1 MPASTSSASNSSAS
15 ASPASESSEPAAVS
29 ASAVPGAAARERE
42 LLRIVIVGHVDHG
55 KSTLVGRLLHET
67 GSLPDGKLEM
77 LKAVSARR
85 GMPFE
90 WSFLLDAL
98 QTERDQGITV
108 DTSQIRFKTAKR
120 DYVLIDAP
128 GHVEFLRNMVT
139 GAAQADAAVLLVDAG
154 EGVREQ
160 TRRHAFLLHL
170 LGIRQVAVVVNK
182 MDRVAFDRAVFAG
195 IEEEV
200 GAYLGGF
207 GLRPTC
213 VIPVSARD
221 GDFISERTTRLP
233 WYEGPT
239 VIEALD
245 AFTAPPTLADQP
257 LRFPIQAVYKFD
269 ERRIL
274 AGRIESGRLSVG
286 DELAFE
292 PAGTTAR
299 IKSIEAWP
307 GPAPDTVE
315 AGQSVGITL
324 DKDLFVT
331 RGDMA
336 AHADQRPRAAR
347 SLRIRLFWL
356 DDAPLKA
363 GDPVVVRLATAAA
376 PGTVAAVAS
385 AVDPANLIT
394 EGQATLG
401 RNHVG
406 EVEVTLRR
414 PLPAD
419 PYHLNAL
426 TGRIV
431 VERDRRICGGGIILH
446 AAREASAEEARRGP
460 VVAVDSAVTPAERLT
475 RFRHH
480 GAVLWLTGLPAAGKS
495 TVARAMERRLFDLG
509 GSPVYLDGDTLRTGL
524 NADLGFSPQERSE
537 NIRRVA
543 NMASF
548 LARNGH
554 IAIAALVSPTRADRA
569 RAREVCGAG
578 FHEVFIRASLDV
590 CESRDPKGHY
600 ARARRGEIANFTGIS
615 APYEE
620 PLTPEVVV
628 DTTGDLAAS
637 VAALEAYL
645 EEAGVLFPAEADSPI

>member
-1 MPASTSSASNSSAS
+1 MVSAVRPQPAVPTSSETAMSVLQTPATAS
-15 ASPASESSEPAAVS
+15 AAAT
-29 ASAVPGAAARERE
+29 PAARERE

-77 LKAVSARR
+77 LKAVAARR

-170 LGIRQVAVVVNK
+170 LGLRQVTVVVNK
-182 MDRVAFDRAVFAG
+182 MDRVAFDRAVFAA
-195 IEEEV
+195 IENDV
-200 GAYLGGF
+200 SAYLGGF
-207 GLRPTC
+207 GLRPNHI
-213 VIPVSARD
+213 IPVSARD
-221 GDFISERTTRLP
+221 GDFIAERTARLP
-233 WYEGPT
+233 WYDGPT

-245 AFTAPPTLADQP
+245 AFTAPPSLADQA

-274 AGRIESGRLSVG
+274 AGRIESGRLKVG
-286 DELAFE
+286 DAIAFE
-292 PAGTTAR
+292 PSGALAHV
-299 IKSIEAWP
+299 KSIEAWP
-307 GPAPDTVE
+307 GPAPAEVS
-315 AGQSVGITL
+315 AGQSVGVTL
-324 DKDLFVT
+324 DKEIFVT
-331 RGDMA
+331 RGDVG
-336 AHADQRPRAAR
+336 AHGDQRPRAAK
-347 SLRIRLFWL
+347 SLSARLFWL
-356 DDAPLKA
+356 DDEPLKA

-376 PGTVAAVAS
+376 PGAVTAVTS
-385 AVDPANLIT
+385 AVDPASLIT
-394 EGQATLG
+394 EGQATLA

-406 EVEVTLRR
+406 EVEIALRR
-414 PLPAD
+414 ALPAD
-419 PYHLNAL
+419 PYHLNPL

-431 VERDRRICGGGIILH
+431 VERDRRIVGGGIILH
-446 AAREASAEEARRGP
+446 AATEPTVEVARRGP
-460 VVAVDSAVTPAERLT
+460 VVAVDSAVTAAERVG

-495 TVARAMERRLFDLG
+495 TVARAMERRIFDIG
-509 GSPVYLDGDTLRTGL
+509 GAPVYLDGDTLRTGL
-524 NADLGFSPQERSE
+524 NSDLGFTPAERSE

-543 NMASF
+543 HLANF
-548 LARNGH
+548 LAKNGH
-554 IAIAALVSPTRADRA
+554 LAIVALVSPTRADRA
-569 RAREVCGAG
+569 RAREVAG
-578 FHEVFIRASLDV
+578 SLFHEVFIRASLEV
-590 CESRDPKGHY
+590 CEKRDPKGHY

-620 PLTPEVVV
+620 PVTPEVVV
-628 DTTGDLAAS
+628 DTTGDLVAS
-637 VAALEAYL
+637 VTALETYL
-645 EEAGVLFPAEADSPI
+645 EEAGVLFPADVDSPI

>member
-1 MPASTSSASNSSAS
+1 MSASTSASSSAS
-15 ASPASESSEPAAVS
+15 TPAAPLATS
-29 ASAVPGAAARERE
+29 SAAAAAKERE

-77 LKAVSARR
+77 LKEVSARR

-108 DTSQIRFKTAKR
+108 DTSQIRFKTAQR

-170 LGIRQVAVVVNK
+170 LGLRQVAVVVNK
-182 MDRVAFDRAVFAG
+182 MDRVAFDQEAFAV
-195 IEEEV
+195 IEEDV
-200 GAYLGGF
+200 SAYLAGF
-207 GLRPTC
+207 GLRPTF

-221 GDFISERTTRLP
+221 GDFISERTARLP
-233 WYEGPT
+233 WYSGPT
-239 VIEALD
+239 VVEALD
-245 AFTAPPTLADQP
+245 AFTAPPSLSDQP

-292 PAGTTAR
+292 PSGATAR
-299 IKSIEAWP
+299 VKSIEAWP
-307 GPAPDTVE
+307 GPGPTTVE

-324 DKDLFVT
+324 DKDIFVT
-331 RGDMA
+331 RGDIA
-336 AHADQRPRAAR
+336 AHGDQRPRAAK
-347 SLRIRLFWL
+347 SLKIRLFWL

-363 GDPVVVRLATAAA
+363 GDPVVVRLSTAAA
-376 PGTVAAVAS
+376 PGVVSAVTS
-385 AVDPANLIT
+385 AVDPANLVT
-394 EGQATLG
+394 EGQASLG
-401 RNHVG
+401 RNYVG
-406 EVEVTLRR
+406 EVEISLRQA
-414 PLPAD
+414 LPAD
-419 PYHLNAL
+419 PYHLNAF
-426 TGRIV
+426 TGRVV
-431 VERDRRICGGGIILH
+431 VERERRICGGGIILH
-446 AAREASAEEARRGP
+446 AAREARLEAPKRGP
-460 VVAVDSAVTPAERLT
+460 VVAVDSAVTPAERVT
-475 RFRHH
+475 RFHH
-480 GAVLWLTGLPAAGKS
+480 QGAVLWLTGLPAAGKS
-495 TVARAMERRLFDLG
+495 TVARATERRLFDLG

-543 NMASF
+543 HMAGF

-554 IAIAALVSPTRADRA
+554 IAIVALVSPTRADREQ
-569 RAREVCGAG
+569 AREVGG
-578 FHEVFIRASLDV
+578 RFFHEVFIRASLEV
-590 CESRDPKGHY
+590 CEGRDPKGHY
-600 ARARRGEIANFTGIS
+600 AKARKGEIASFTGIS

-620 PLTPEVVV
+620 PEAPELVL
-628 DTTGDLAAS
+628 DTTVDVTAS

-645 EEAGVLFPAEADSPI
+645 EEAGVLFPPDTDSPI

>member
-1 MPASTSSASNSSAS
+1 MSAA
-15 ASPASESSEPAAVS
+15 PLPAA
-29 ASAVPGAAARERE
+29 AANDALERE

-67 GSLPDGKLEM
+67 GALPEGKLEM
-77 LKAVSARR
+77 LKQVSARR

-108 DTSQIRFKTAKR
+108 DTSQIRFATPKR

-170 LGIRQVAVVVNK
+170 LGLKQVSVVVNK
-182 MDRVAFDRAVFAG
+182 MDRVAFDQRIFDA
-195 IEEEV
+195 IEQDV
-200 GAYLGGF
+200 TTYLAGF
-207 GLRPTC
+207 GLRPNH

-221 GDFISERTTRLP
+221 GDFIAERTERIS

-245 AFTAPPTLADQP
+245 AFTAPPTLADLP
-257 LRFPIQAVYKFD
+257 LRFPVQAVYKFD

-274 AGRIESGRLSVG
+274 AGRIETGRLRVG
-286 DELAFE
+286 DEIAFE
-292 PAGTTAR
+292 PSGASAR
-299 IKSIEAWP
+299 IRSIEAWP
-307 GPAPDTVE
+307 GPAPREAE
-315 AGQSVGITL
+315 AGQSIGITL
-324 DKDLFVT
+324 DKEIFVA
-331 RGDMA
+331 RGDVG
-336 AHADQRPRAAR
+336 AHGESRPRAAKSIQAR
-347 SLRIRLFWL
+347 VFWL
-356 DDAPLKA
+356 DDEPLKA
-363 GDPVVVRLATAAA
+363 GDPVVVRLATSAA
-376 PGTVAAVAS
+376 PGNVRAVMS

-406 EVEVTLRR
+406 EVEIVLRR

-419 PYHLNAL
+419 AHQLNPL

-431 VERDRRICGGGIILH
+431 VERDRRIVGGGIILH
-446 AAREASAEEARRGP
+446 AVREPSVDEARRGP
-460 VVAVDSAVTPAERLT
+460 VVAVDSAVTAAERVA
-475 RFRHH
+475 RHRHH

-495 TVARAMERRLFDLG
+495 TVARAMERRLFNNG
-509 GSPVYLDGDTLRTGL
+509 GAPVYLDGDTLRTGL
-524 NADLGFSPQERSE
+524 NSDLGFTPEERSE

-543 NMASF
+543 HLASF
-548 LARNGH
+548 LAKNGH
-554 IAIAALVSPTRADRA
+554 VAIVALVSPTRADRA
-569 RAREVCGAG
+569 RAREISGPF
-578 FHEVFIRASLDV
+578 FHEVFIRASLEV
-590 CESRDPKGHY
+590 CEGRDPKGHY
-600 ARARRGEIANFTGIS
+600 ARARKGEIANFTGIS

-620 PLTPEVVV
+620 PVSPEVVV

-637 VAALEAYL
+637 VAALETYL
-645 EEAGVLFPAEADSPI
+645 EEAGVLFPADSDSPI

>member
-1 MPASTSSASNSSAS
+1 M
-15 ASPASESSEPAAVS
+15 
-29 ASAVPGAAARERE
+29 SAVPLTTSPAAPAAAPPIERE

-108 DTSQIRFKTAKR
+108 DTSQIRFKTAQR

-170 LGIRQVAVVVNK
+170 LGLRQVAVVVNK
-182 MDRVAFDRAVFAG
+182 MDRVAFDRAVFKT
-195 IEEEV
+195 IEDEV
-200 GAYLGGF
+200 SAYLAGF
-207 GLRPTC
+207 GLRPSF

-221 GDFISERTTRLP
+221 GDFISERTARLP
-233 WYEGPT
+233 WYDGPT

-245 AFTAPPTLADQP
+245 AFTAPPSLADQP

-286 DELAFE
+286 DTLAFE
-292 PAGTTAR
+292 PAGTTATV
-299 IKSIEAWP
+299 KSIEAWP

-324 DKDLFVT
+324 DKDIFVT

-336 AHADQRPRAAR
+336 AHGDQRPRAAK
-347 SLRIRLFWL
+347 SLKARVFWL
-356 DDAPLKA
+356 DDEPLKA
-363 GDPVVVRLATAAA
+363 GDPVVVRLSTAAA
-376 PGTVAAVAS
+376 PGVVSAVTS
-385 AVDPANLIT
+385 AVDPANLVT

-406 EVEVTLRR
+406 EVEISLRR

-446 AAREASAEEARRGP
+446 AAREASVEVAKRGP
-460 VVAVDSAVTPAERLT
+460 VVAVDSAVTAAERVT
-475 RFRHH
+475 RNRHG

-524 NADLGFSPQERSE
+524 NSDLGFSPEERSE

-543 NMASF
+543 HLAAF
-548 LARNGH
+548 LAKNGH
-554 IAIAALVSPTRADRA
+554 VAIAALVSPTRADRA
-569 RAREVCGAG
+569 RAREVCGNS
-578 FHEVFIRASLDV
+578 FHEVFIRASLAV
-590 CESRDPKGHY
+590 CEGRDPKGHY
-600 ARARRGEIANFTGIS
+600 ARARKGEIANFTGIS

-620 PLTPEVVV
+620 PEIPEVVV
-628 DTTGDLAAS
+628 DTTGDLADS

-645 EEAGVLFPAEADSPI
+645 EEAGVLFPADTDSPI

>member
-1 MPASTSSASNSSAS
+1 MSALPLSTTGSSPASAS
-15 ASPASESSEPAAVS
+15 APAAI
-29 ASAVPGAAARERE
+29 ERE

-77 LKAVSARR
+77 LKAVAARR

-108 DTSQIRFKTAKR
+108 DTSQIRFATRQR

-139 GAAQADAAVLLVDAG
+139 GAAQADAALLLVDAA

-170 LGIRQVAVVVNK
+170 LGLRQVTVVVNK
-182 MDRVAFDRAVFAG
+182 MDRVAFDRAVFRT
-195 IEEEV
+195 IEEDV
-200 GAYLGGF
+200 GAYLSGF
-207 GLRPTC
+207 GLRPAN

-221 GDFISERTTRLP
+221 GDFISERTARLP
-233 WYEGPT
+233 WYDGPT
-239 VIEALD
+239 VLEALD
-245 AFTAPPTLADQP
+245 AFTAPPSLAHQP

-286 DELAFE
+286 DEIAFE
-292 PAGTTAR
+292 PSGTTAHV
-299 IKSIEAWP
+299 KSIEAWP
-307 GPAPDTVE
+307 GPAPTTVE

-331 RGDMA
+331 RGDIA
-336 AHADQRPRAAR
+336 AHGDQRPRAAK
-347 SLRIRLFWL
+347 SLKVRLFWL

-363 GDPVVVRLATAAA
+363 GDPVVVRLSTAAA
-376 PGTVAAVAS
+376 PGVVSAVTS
-385 AVDPANLIT
+385 AVDPASLIT

-406 EVEVTLRR
+406 EVEIALRR

-446 AAREASAEEARRGP
+446 AAREASVEVAKRGP
-460 VVAVDSAVTPAERLT
+460 VVAVDSAVTAAERVA
-475 RFRHH
+475 RHRHH

-495 TVARAMERRLFDLG
+495 TVARAMERRLFDIG
-509 GSPVYLDGDTLRTGL
+509 GAPVYLDGDTLRTGL
-524 NADLGFSPQERSE
+524 NSDLGFTPEERSE

-543 NMASF
+543 HMAAF

-569 RAREVCGAG
+569 RAREVCGSF
-578 FHEVFIRASLDV
+578 FHEVFIRASLEV
-590 CESRDPKGHY
+590 CEGRDPKGHY
-600 ARARRGEIANFTGIS
+600 ARARKGEIANFTGIS

-620 PLTPEVVV
+620 PVTPEVVV

-645 EEAGVLFPAEADSPI
+645 EEAGVLFPADGDSPI